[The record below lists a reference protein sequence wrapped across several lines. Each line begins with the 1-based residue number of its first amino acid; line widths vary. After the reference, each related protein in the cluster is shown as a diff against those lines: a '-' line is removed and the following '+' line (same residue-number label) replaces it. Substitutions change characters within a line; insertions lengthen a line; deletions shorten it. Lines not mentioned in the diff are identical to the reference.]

1 MYSDLL
7 LFPLLGPVSAP
18 PQVLLPNRVLLWRW
32 EDYRDLV
39 CRWRDQVR
47 QAAPAQHI
55 RALLLAAFP
64 PRMLFPA
71 HVRAA
76 VAHAA
81 HTAQRRSQHD
91 LYQALTDLYT
101 ALAMLAGSQRED
113 EVLFPR

>member
-1 MYSDLL
+1 MPSDVL

-47 QAAPAQHI
+47 QAAPSQQI
-55 RALLLAAFP
+55 RALLLEAFP
-64 PRMLFPA
+64 PRMLFPP
-71 HVRAA
+71 HIRATVAQA
-76 VAHAA
+76 V

-91 LYQALTDLYT
+91 LYQALTHLYD
-101 ALAMLAGSQRED
+101 ALAVLAGSQRED
-113 EVLFPR
+113 EVIFPR